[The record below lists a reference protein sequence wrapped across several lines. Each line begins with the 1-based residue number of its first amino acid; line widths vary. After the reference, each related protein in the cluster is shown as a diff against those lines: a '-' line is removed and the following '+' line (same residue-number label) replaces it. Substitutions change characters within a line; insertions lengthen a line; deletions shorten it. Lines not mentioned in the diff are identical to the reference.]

1 MQRRKNNPGAVD
13 FSVGIPEESTAEH
26 IKQAGI
32 DAILAN
38 KTVYEPAAGILKL
51 RKSIARKLT
60 TRNNI
65 PSEPSDISVVPGL
78 TTGLLLVYLAL
89 LDPGDE
95 IIVFDPYYPPY
106 PHLASMIGAHVV
118 MIQTDENFQPDL
130 VALKNS
136 ITDRTKLIVVNTPNN
151 PSGAVYPES
160 TLRKIVKLAAT
171 NNVTIISDE
180 IYENFIF
187 GETEHFSIGSI
198 YDNTIT
204 MNGFSKEY
212 AMTGWRMGYIAGP
225 KDIIAAINELQQYT
239 VMSSSSIAQHASVAA
254 LRYKPRNIYKY
265 EAKHDYAVE
274 KFKEMGLKVKG
285 ARGAYYMFIEV
296 PEGMNDLEFI
306 DKAYAVNVILIP
318 GRAFSKR
325 TNFVRLSYGAS
336 MSELKRGLKLLEK
349 VVKQ

>member
-1 MQRRKNNPGAVD
+1 MSRISHRLDFFDSSHFRTAMQRRKNNPGAVD

-198 YDNTIT
+198 YDNTI
-204 MNGFSKEY
+204 
-212 AMTGWRMGYIAGP
+212 I
-225 KDIIAAINELQQYT
+225 
-239 VMSSSSIAQHASVAA
+239 
-254 LRYKPRNIYKY
+254 
-265 EAKHDYAVE
+265 
-274 KFKEMGLKVKG
+274 LKC
-285 ARGAYYMFIEV
+285 R
-296 PEGMNDLEFI
+296 
-306 DKAYAVNVILIP
+306 
-318 GRAFSKR
+318 
-325 TNFVRLSYGAS
+325 
-336 MSELKRGLKLLEK
+336 KLFF
-349 VVKQ
+349 